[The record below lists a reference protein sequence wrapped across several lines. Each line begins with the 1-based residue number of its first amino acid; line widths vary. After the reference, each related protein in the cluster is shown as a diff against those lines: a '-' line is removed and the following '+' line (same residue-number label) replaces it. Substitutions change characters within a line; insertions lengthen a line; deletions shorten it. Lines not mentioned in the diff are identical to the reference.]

1 MGKSNEYKEA
11 SAAQT
16 QAIADYKKANEEAY
30 KRSQGYV
37 GDEGYDRSLRKG
49 AEGAQKASE
58 GAVGLATGAARGAG
72 LTPAQAAM
80 MGGQQAA
87 QAYGQN
93 FQNQQTAAYNSGLD
107 VVNTEQARLAGVGN
121 VANLRSVDAAAKRD
135 ERSQNYEQ
143 GMGVAGQV
151 TGAAS
156 AGAGIAAA
164 FSDSRLKKYIKG
176 DNK

>member
-1 MGKSNEYKEA
+1 MGKSSEYKAA

-16 QAIADYKKANEEAY
+16 QAIADYKAANQQAY
-30 KRSQGYV
+30 DRSKKYI
-37 GDEGYDRSLRKG
+37 GDEGYKRSLDRG
-49 AEGAQKASE
+49 AEGAQRVSE

-107 VVNTEQARLAGVGN
+107 VVNTEQARLAGQGN
-121 VANLRSVDAAAKRD
+121 VANLRSTDASAKRD
-135 ERSQNYEQ
+135 ERSQDYEQ
-143 GMGVAGQV
+143 GMGIAGQV

-156 AGAGIAAA
+156 AGIGAASIIG
-164 FSDSRLKKYIKG
+164 SDNRLKKYMKV
-176 DNK
+176 KK